1 MAQGSPSSPG
11 EIQPRQSGRRHRQ
24 AILSSWPLGVVT
36 TAPSVSL
43 PLGALVDAYGFVVND
58 FGKLETE
65 PVWKA
70 FLLSEAERLPDN
82 YEVRGVGIFYRIF
95 EPSGEMGGVYYLNA
109 YNFDRERNELYLI
122 VKRTG
127 EVKYIGD
134 INGPD
139 GEPFTGGVNC
149 TFAVLSQKC
158 MMGVD
163 NQNLQRI
170 IDASYGDRNIE
181 EPADYDLSG
190 TSITYKTIKGHDTGV
205 RVIPQRAM
213 VVHQSRLWI
222 AGNVE
227 RALTW
232 SDRDDP
238 ETFRD
243 ISRLAL
249 PAEVLMGQSET
260 LTGIEA
266 LIRLD
271 NLTLLLGRENEL
283 LQASGYPPAN
293 LKVIPVATGG
303 NSNFPITKFWQPH
316 AVYPV
321 FGLSNF
327 GYLFR
332 ISRNGIEMVDFPLRN
347 QRRAIWTGRGKVALD
362 SHGQWLY
369 LSLLSPTYSD
379 MDFWNEYAVNWP
391 ILPPERA
398 TDGRLHGWVMN
409 MNNGAWTRT
418 SYLNHW
424 SEYTDEDTNQQL
436 VNFSESPMV
445 ASLADLNSERTLR
458 FFNQK
463 RIMFRDAG
471 PLQAMPSVYYEPYET
486 DFHGEPWG
494 PHYIQFPDYDF
505 GTPTQ
510 YKHLTELHI
519 RACPTNPQGDLTYFN
534 VYVRYDLGPWQ
545 LVYRQDTNENASSPN
560 WPVDNFTHR
569 GRHPGPPWRY
579 LGIRIT
585 YQPGN
590 DAQQGMMLDYIK
602 VLYSEWDPAKT

>member
-1 MAQGSPSSPG
+1 
-11 EIQPRQSGRRHRQ
+11 
-24 AILSSWPLGVVT
+24 
-36 TAPSVSL
+36 L

-70 FLLSEAERLPDN
+70 FPIDEQVDSLPSN
-82 YEVRGVGIFYRIF
+82 YEVRGVGVFYRIF
-95 EPSGEMGGVYYLNA
+95 EDNGQMGGVYYLAAHNKNA
-109 YNFDRERNELYLI
+109 NRTDLYMIL
-122 VKRTG
+122 KRTG
-127 EVKYIGD
+127 EVKFIGAVTE
-134 INGPD
+134 N
-139 GEPFTGGVNC
+139 GGVLPGGKNC

-158 MMGVD
+158 VMAVD
-163 NQNLQRI
+163 NHNLQLI
-170 IDASYGDRNIE
+170 IDATVSGRNIE
-181 EPADYDLSG
+181 DPLSYEV
-190 TSITYKTIKGHDTGV
+190 ITTDSPRRLKGVPIKYKTIQGTDTGNKI
-205 RVIPQRAM
+205 IPQRAM
-213 VVHQSRLWI
+213 AVHQSRVWI

-232 SDRDDP
+232 SERDDP
-238 ETFRD
+238 TLFRD

-249 PAEVLMGQSET
+249 PAEVLMGQGET

-293 LKVIPVATGG
+293 LRVIPIATGG
-303 NSNFPITKFWQPH
+303 NSNFPITKFWQPQ

-332 ISRNGIEMVDFPLRN
+332 IGRNGIEMVDFPLRN
-347 QRRAIWTGRGKVALD
+347 QRRAIWTGRGKIALD

-369 LSLLSPTYSD
+369 LSLISPTYSHEV
-379 MDFWNEYAVNWP
+379 FWNEHAVNWP

-424 SEYTDEDTNQQL
+424 SEYTDDQGRQL
-436 VNFSESPMV
+436 VNFSGSPIV

-471 PLQAMPSVYYEPYET
+471 PLQAMPSVYYEPYDT

-545 LVYRQDTNENASSPN
+545 LVYKQDTNENASSQN

-590 DAQQGMMLDYIK
+590 EANQGMMLDYIK